1 MAYTKTFA
9 TLSGQTLTVSVGGV
23 TTSADLPLAAEP
35 FETEEADD
43 ADVFLPIRTQSGYL
57 RMLVAD
63 SAARTAWRSF
73 IPTGATE
80 KRVTLTDAQNTLL
93 WQGYVQTGTYG
104 MQYPADYE
112 EFELPVQ
119 CPLSVLDAI
128 DMDTTPPDGE
138 GVLTFGKLLAYIFG
152 KLTTAG
158 TVINNYYFQGT
169 TAAVSARLGLK
180 VIYGNFLDTDQEGNI
195 EAKYTCY
202 EVLEE
207 VCKFFGYSV
216 RMCGD
221 AVYFTCPAGGSTA
234 FTEFTTLTGTGTA
247 ASASTF
253 NISETMLASNDQQ
266 EEVEPGRKSITVKS
280 DINKLDNIVEVPYDE
295 IYDRYNTGEVHKM
308 VWSVDYYDHDIYY
321 AVCEPNTNND
331 SMTYEN
337 DEISMTL
344 RTVNVTSDDSKIY
357 GRFLVF
363 DDEDVGDVS
372 SSTIPESK
380 MSYNWQKCIDIFHS
394 YLTPAQNNTPK
405 FTIESKQTFVISD
418 GVLYVNFKCKWV
430 SAWLEKLYAVA
441 KLKVGNLW
449 WVGTYYPEAVSGH
462 TKGWE
467 GQWQSTE
474 GTFTLYFTADG
485 ALTTRQSI
493 NDPQYSG
500 CGIPVTDT
508 MRGTVHFEIVDVLPT
523 TRMVYI
529 PLNGFLSM
537 QDFEI
542 GFVRGSI
549 EEKKYHGNE
558 YTKQAGQFQGTDTI
572 DLIFACDVEYGPDN
586 YKRHMPAGLGYVLD
600 NTHEKPSATIPSLT
614 NTDVVAEEQLADI
627 MAAYHNHTHRVVTL
641 ELLSNLLGNISPRQ
655 SSTGL
660 ETMHPLSISHSWRD
674 DITRIKLI
682 QI

>member
-1 MAYTKTFA
+1 MAYTKSFV
-9 TLSGQTLTVSVGGV
+9 TLSGQTLTVSVDGV

-43 ADVFLPIRTQSGYL
+43 VDVFLPIRTQSGYL

-63 SAARTAWRSF
+63 STARTAWRSF

-80 KRVTLTDAQNTLL
+80 KRVTLTNASGTLL

-119 CPLSVLDAI
+119 CPLSVLEAI
-128 DMDTTPPDGE
+128 DMDTTPPDGD

-169 TAAVSARLGLK
+169 TAAVSARLGMK
-180 VIYGNFLDTDQEGNI
+180 VIYGNFLDTDNQGNI

-221 AVYFTCPAGGSTA
+221 AVYFSTPAVSGAAWSRKSS
-234 FTEFTTLTGTGTA
+234 LTDSGTQA
-247 ASASTF
+247 VSASTF
-253 NISETMLASNDQQ
+253 SITEAMLASTDQQ

-280 DINKLDNIVEVPYDE
+280 DINKLDNIIEVPYDE
-295 IYDRYNTGEVHKM
+295 LYDRYNTGEVHKM

-321 AVCEPNTNND
+321 AVCEPNTNNG

-337 DEISMTL
+337 DEISMEL
-344 RTVNVTSDDSKIY
+344 RTVNVTSDDRKIY

-394 YLTPAQNNTPK
+394 YLTPADETTPK

-418 GVLYVNFKCKWV
+418 GILYINFKCKWV
-430 SAWLEKLYAVA
+430 SAWIEKVMATA
-441 KLKVGNLW
+441 KLRVGDKYW
-449 WVGTYYPEAVSGH
+449 AGTWDVDN
-462 TKGWE
+462 K
-467 GQWQSTE
+467 QWTANSTWTTTPS
-474 GTFTLYFTADG
+474 TFTLYFTADG

-493 NDPQYSG
+493 SDPQYSG
-500 CGIPVTDT
+500 CGIPVADT
-508 MRGTVHFEIVDVLPT
+508 MRGTVHFEVIDVKPS
-523 TRMVYI
+523 TRMGYI

-542 GFVRGSI
+542 GFVRCSI

-572 DLIFACDVEYGPDN
+572 DLIFACDVEYGPTN

-600 NTHEKPSATIPSLT
+600 NTYEKPAATIPSLT

-641 ELLSNLLGNISPRQ
+641 ELLSNLLGDISPRQ

-660 ETMHPLSISHSWRD
+660 EAMHPLSISHSWRD